1 MREVVETDDGLDLA
15 LDLVGLGADIDGR
28 LGMRADPRTLSV
40 TFDAYLRTSFRRSRI
55 CRRTGVDPVTPIG
68 GSPERTDPTGVLRFD
83 HHDSEGVQRMA
94 VSVRDVAA
102 VAAVSVGTV
111 SNVLNRPDKVAPA
124 TAERV
129 LAAIDEPRVRPQR
142 RRPAAAGRP
151 EPQHR
156 AGRPRHP
163 QPVLHRHR
171 ARGAEERAAEK
182 GMTLLVGSSQED
194 PDREGAYLD
203 LFLEQRV
210 SGVLLSPVADSR
222 DRLERLRSNGVPVV
236 LVDRQSKDHTFS
248 SVAVDD
254 VVGGR
259 LAVRH
264 LVDVGRRRIAYVGG
278 PPSIRQVADRL
289 RGARQAVRRASG
301 VELEVVQTDAL
312 TVLAGRAAGELIR
325 ERRPGDRPDAI
336 FAANDLLAIG
346 ILQALMLPGGLRV
359 PEDIALIGYDD
370 IDFASASVVPLS
382 SIRQPAGVIG
392 RRAVELLLDESFAED
407 DGSLRDRPRA
417 LPAGADRA

>member
-1 MREVVETDDGLDLA
+1 
-15 LDLVGLGADIDGR
+15 
-28 LGMRADPRTLSV
+28 
-40 TFDAYLRTSFRRSRI
+40 
-55 CRRTGVDPVTPIG
+55 
-68 GSPERTDPTGVLRFD
+68 
-83 HHDSEGVQRMA
+83 MA

-102 VAAVSVGTV
+102 AAAVSVGTV

-129 LAAIDEPRVRPQR
+129 LAAIENLGFVRND
-142 RRPAAAGRP
+142 AAR
-151 EPQHR
+151 QLR
-156 AGRPRHP
+156 AGRSRSIGLV
-163 QPVLHRHR
+163 VLDIRNPFFTDI
-171 ARGAEERAAEK
+171 ARGAEERAAEM

-210 SGVLLSPVADSR
+210 SGVLLSPVADTR
-222 DRLERLRSNGVPVV
+222 NRLERLRANGVPVV

-264 LVDVGRRRIAYVGG
+264 LIDVGRRRIAYVGG
-278 PPSIRQVADRL
+278 PASIRQVADRL
-289 RGARQAVRRASG
+289 RGARQAVRRAPG
-301 VELEVVQTDAL
+301 VELEVLHTDAL
-312 TVLAGRAAGELIR
+312 TVLSGRAAGELIR
-325 ERRPGDRPDAI
+325 ERRPDERPDAI

-359 PEDIALIGYDD
+359 PQDIALIGYDD

-407 DGSLRDRPRA
+407 EDSFETDRVLFQPELIVREST
-417 LPAGADRA
+417 GASR

>member
-1 MREVVETDDGLDLA
+1 
-15 LDLVGLGADIDGR
+15 
-28 LGMRADPRTLSV
+28 
-40 TFDAYLRTSFRRSRI
+40 
-55 CRRTGVDPVTPIG
+55 
-68 GSPERTDPTGVLRFD
+68 
-83 HHDSEGVQRMA
+83 MA

-129 LAAIDEPRVRPQR
+129 LAAIASLGFVRND
-142 RRPAAAGRP
+142 AAR
-151 EPQHR
+151 QLR
-156 AGRPRHP
+156 AGRSRSIGLV
-163 QPVLHRHR
+163 VLDIRNPFFTDI

-210 SGVLLSPVADSR
+210 SGVLLSPVADTR

-289 RGARQAVRRASG
+289 RGARQAVRRAPG

-407 DGSLRDRPRA
+407 DGSFETDRVLFQPELIVRESTRSGPPR
-417 LPAGADRA
+417 

>member
-1 MREVVETDDGLDLA
+1 M
-15 LDLVGLGADIDGR
+15 
-28 LGMRADPRTLSV
+28 S
-40 TFDAYLRTSFRRSRI
+40 
-55 CRRTGVDPVTPIG
+55 
-68 GSPERTDPTGVLRFD
+68 
-83 HHDSEGVQRMA
+83 

-102 VAAVSVGTV
+102 AAAVSVGTV

-129 LAAIDEPRVRPQR
+129 LAAIEHLGFVRND
-142 RRPAAAGRP
+142 AAR
-151 EPQHR
+151 QLR
-156 AGRPRHP
+156 AGRSRSIGLV
-163 QPVLHRHR
+163 VLDIRNPFFTDI
-171 ARGAEERAAEK
+171 ARGAEERAAEM

-194 PDREGAYLD
+194 PDRESAYLD

-210 SGVLLSPVADSR
+210 SGVLLSPVADTR
-222 DRLERLRSNGVPVV
+222 NRLERLRSNGVPVV

-264 LVDVGRRRIAYVGG
+264 LIDVGRRRIAYVGG
-278 PPSIRQVADRL
+278 PASIRQVADRL
-289 RGARQAVRRASG
+289 RGARQAVRRADG
-301 VELEVVQTDAL
+301 VELEVLHTDAL
-312 TVLAGRAAGELIR
+312 TVLAGRAAGEQIR
-325 ERRPGDRPDAI
+325 ERPAAERPDAI

-407 DGSLRDRPRA
+407 EESFETDRVLFQPELVVREST
-417 LPAGADRA
+417 GVG